1 MFLNWIARRV
11 LQRVAGLQ
19 DDFDER
25 LGRLEELCVRLSEQ
39 TKRSRLRSLRPPQE
53 DDELV
58 ARALAMAGNAPQPAE
73 DLPTHA
79 KLARTR
85 RH

>member
-11 LQRVAGLQ
+11 AQRVAGLS
-19 DDFDER
+19 DDYEER
-25 LGRLEELCVRLSEQ
+25 LARLEELCVRLSEQ

-58 ARALAMAGNAPQPAE
+58 ARALALANQQAQPDQE
-73 DLPTHA
+73 LPTHA